1 MKKEEDYAPTFY
13 PVKDKQDLEKIK
25 GYEIEGIREDGESGE
40 GKTTTLFLKKNYPDG
55 KVKNRLLM
63 IVSNGNRYITDEY

>member
-1 MKKEEDYAPTFY
+1 MKKEEYDPAFY

-25 GYEIEGIREDGESGE
+25 GYEIEGIRENGEPGE
-40 GKTTTLFLKKNYPDG
+40 EKNTTFFLKKDYPDG